1 MKSRRIILAVVALA
15 DVVAR
20 LVLGLPSAFAV
31 LGMVAMISIPMC
43 LAFMVADAVPWRR
56 DQFIA
61 STVGLIG
68 LPMALLVPQWGW
80 LGAIAVIL
88 AQALAWGR
96 QQAGAGR
103 PAPA

>member
-1 MKSRRIILAVVALA
+1 VRSRRIILAVVALA

-31 LGMVAMISIPMC
+31 LGIVAIISIPMC

-61 STVGLIG
+61 SAVGLVG
-68 LPMALLVPQWGW
+68 LPVALLVPQWGW
-80 LGAIAVIL
+80 VAAIAVIA
-88 AQALAWGR
+88 AQVLAWGR
-96 QQAGAGR
+96 HQAGAGN